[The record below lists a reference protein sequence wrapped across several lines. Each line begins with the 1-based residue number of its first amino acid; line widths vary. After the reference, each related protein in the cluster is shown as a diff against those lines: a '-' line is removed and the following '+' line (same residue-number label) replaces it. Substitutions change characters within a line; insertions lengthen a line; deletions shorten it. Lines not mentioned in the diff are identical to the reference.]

1 MNLAPSSSQLLDF
14 AGAASFAPILLAL
27 TLISLPI
34 ILPLVIYRVLRG
46 TPLQDA
52 E

>member
-27 TLISLPI
+27 TLVSLPVL
-34 ILPLVIYRVLRG
+34 LPFLAYRGISALARRH
-46 TPLQDA
+46 
-52 E
+52 